1 MLKKLILFISIIL
14 LPFATGLATIAQAS
28 EEKTF
33 EEQFPDPILAGK
45 IATICQ
51 KKVTDTISQKQLDS
65 IGSLIIKNENLRSI
79 AGIERLTNITGIQ
92 ITNTSLEDL
101 TPLAALNKLKDLN
114 IPYNKIKSIK
124 GIGKL
129 PVLKNLYLQGN
140 QITDIQSLE
149 NASMRNLNVYD
160 NQLTSLAGIEKLS
173 GLTQLDAGKNQ
184 IKDTSPLKR
193 LTSLT
198 ILRLNSNQITDIA
211 PIQSLVN
218 LTRLELFG
226 IKLVS
231 FRELASYSNLEF
243 LDVTETDMDNLTYVS
258 SLKKL
263 SYLKANRNK
272 LSDVKAVQDLTALKY
287 LNVAE
292 NSISDVTPMQY
303 LTELEELNIS
313 YNAFSDISS
322 LGKLTLI
329 NNFYA
334 QGQSIVL
341 PDGVKDEPT
350 AITMKDRQGVAVEF
364 YATSYFDYDI
374 ATSTLTFDTN
384 GKHTVQFQNDAL
396 DFSGVIQQTIANK
409 GLTTQLSILDNFR
422 LGDKYITG
430 VYTNPEIVKMTVNIN
445 GQIYYGGDVKSNRVK
460 YYVYD
465 RNLKKQDNVTIQ
477 FYDKADKLLES
488 YTLKIEDK
496 MTTPTKW
503 KNSDVTFFG
512 DSITLGLRANVA
524 FPTLVQKN
532 LMLPSIQNLGV
543 SGASLAQ
550 SSGQLYLMDKINST
564 NYDAITDVVLFA
576 GTNDFAYNIPLGTPQ
591 STDVKTFYGALNA
604 SVQKW
609 KASNTNVYFVGPMW
623 RARFSGT
630 DMRNSDQYPNDK
642 GIYLSAYNEA
652 MRDVAKRNNIP
663 FLDLYAE
670 KDMYKGTLEDGLH
683 PNNTGQY
690 YLADRVSELLGR

>member
-1 MLKKLILFISIIL
+1 MLKKLILCISIML
-14 LPFATGLATIAQAS
+14 LPFTTGLAPTAQAS

-33 EEQFPDPILAGK
+33 EEQFPDRILAEK

-65 IGSLIIKNENLRSI
+65 IGSLIIKNENLHSI

-101 TPLAALNKLKDLN
+101 TPLATLNKLKDLN
-114 IPYNKIKSIK
+114 IPYNKIKTIK

-140 QITDIQSLE
+140 QISDIQSLE
-149 NASMRNLNVYD
+149 NTSMRNLNLYD
-160 NQLTSLAGIEKLS
+160 NQLASLAGAEKMS
-173 GLTQLDAGKNQ
+173 GLTQLDVGKNR
-184 IKDTSPLKR
+184 IKDTSPLTT
-193 LTSLT
+193 LTNLT

-211 PIQSLVN
+211 PIKSLVN
-218 LTRLELFG
+218 LTRLELFSN
-226 IKLVS
+226 KLLS
-231 FRELASYSNLEF
+231 FRELASFSNLEF
-243 LDVTETDMDNLTYVS
+243 LDVTETDMEDLTPVS
-258 SLKKL
+258 LLNKL
-263 SYLKANRNK
+263 NYLKANRNK
-272 LSDVKAVQDLTALKY
+272 LSDVKAVQGLTGLKY

-292 NSISDVTPMQY
+292 NRISDATPMQY
-303 LTELEELNIS
+303 LTQLEELNIS
-313 YNAFSDISS
+313 YNVFSDISS
-322 LGKLTLI
+322 LGKLKEI
-329 NNFYA
+329 KNFYA

-341 PDGVKDEPT
+341 PEGAKDQPT
-350 AITMKDRQGVAVEF
+350 AIIVKDRQGVAVEF
-364 YATSYFDYDI
+364 YAMSYFHYDN
-374 ATSTLTFDTN
+374 ATSTLTFDAN

-445 GQIYYGGDVKSNRVK
+445 GQIYYGGDVKSNHMK
-460 YYVYD
+460 YYIYD

-477 FYDKADKLLES
+477 LYDKTGQLLEN

-496 MTTPTKW
+496 MTTSTKW
-503 KNSDVTFFG
+503 KNSEVAFFG
-512 DSITLGLRANVA
+512 DSITLGLRANIA

-532 LMLPSIQNLGV
+532 LLLPSIQNWGV

-550 SSGQLYLMDKINST
+550 SSGQLSLMSKINST
-564 NYDAITDVVLFA
+564 NYEAITDVVLFA

-591 STDVKTFYGALNA
+591 GTDVKTFYGALNT

-609 KASNTNVYFVGPMW
+609 KASNANVYFVGPMW
-623 RARFSGT
+623 RARFSGSDT
-630 DMRNSDQYPNDK
+630 RNSDQYPNDI
-642 GIYLSAYNEA
+642 GVYLSSYNEA

-670 KDMYKGTLEDGLH
+670 KDTYKGTLEDGLH